1 MLGIRLTFLAAFVSI
16 IVAAPMLAQAPAP
29 ANLAVTS
36 ATKSAVVLS
45 WQAVS
50 GASSYVVQR
59 RTVAESAYYVANNAT
74 TTVTTYTDKAFD
86 PFTAYTYRVF
96 AAVGGNPGF
105 ASSEVTAGPPPPG
118 FSMVAPTPQAAL
130 TALRS
135 GWYGQLVAMTLD
147 ANEDPAI
154 VFCDAWNA
162 FTSNNFLTDVYFMG
176 WDRAHRVWK
185 APVKIGTVNG
195 IGNHSPGL
203 AIAFDSSTNRFGL
216 AYQSDMDN
224 VQWVAFSSDG
234 GATWT
239 KQQVQAANAVLVE
252 GCALKMANGQ
262 AFLMTS
268 MDPGGVVYT
277 TGAQTAAGPVTWSGR
292 NLPLLGQDNHYAKFD
307 LAMDSTGQPGV
318 AFMYYD
324 SSASTDVVYF
334 WRPSATTATKVT
346 TSNGRNNIIVGGPD
360 IKLVFS
366 GQNPRMLLNMQ
377 RSDGG
382 PYPYNTDLW
391 SVASNDGGAT
401 WAAPVQLPS
410 DGDTGLDTPITL
422 AIAPQGQAAAS
433 APNPHGTTRQ
443 GMKCGWPKLSRTTDW
458 VSWTM
463 CNPGNSPA
471 PQVLDYGYPSV
482 AYASNG
488 KLYVAFQNANQVDS
502 HELPIL
508 GVMLWRE
515 APQPSNLPPPQV
527 NEGGVLNNA
536 SHAVGKP
543 VAPGS
548 IIEIYGANQASDRA
562 LGGNLPL
569 NTILGAGPNPSVL
582 TSAAINSVP
591 APLYYISPTQV
602 NVQVPF
608 ATPAGT
614 DVYVTVTVN
623 DSLSPAVR
631 FQTVAAAPGIY
642 AVINAN
648 GSFNPATGSAK
659 PGDYLTVYATGLGL
673 VTNSPLDGWP
683 ALANPLSNTQGT
695 VTATIGGQPATVA
708 FAGLTPGNVGLYQVN
723 VRVPSLAAG
732 NYPLVISEGAVA
744 SNSVTISVAAP

>member
-1 MLGIRLTFLAAFVSI
+1 MSMLRIRVTFLSTFVF
-16 IVAAPMLAQAPAP
+16 IVLASSLLAQAPAP
-29 ANLAVTS
+29 ANLVVTS

-59 RTVAESAYYVANNAT
+59 RTVAEAAYYVANNAT
-74 TTVTTYTDKAFD
+74 TSDTTYTDKSFD

-96 AAVGGNPGF
+96 AIVGGNPGF

-118 FSMVAPTPQAAL
+118 FSMVSTTPQAAL

-135 GWYGQLVAMTLD
+135 GWYGQLVAMALD

-154 VFCDAWNA
+154 AFCDASTA
-162 FTSNNFLTDVYFMG
+162 FTANNFLTDVYFMG

-185 APVKIGTVNG
+185 APVKIGTGNN
-195 IGNHSPGL
+195 IGNHTPGL
-203 AIAFDSSTNRFGL
+203 AIAFDSSTNRFGV

-224 VQWVAFSSDG
+224 IQWVAFSSDG

-239 KQQVQAANAVLVE
+239 KQQIQAANAVLVE

-262 AFLMTS
+262 AFLVDS
-268 MDPGGVVYT
+268 LDPGGVVYAS
-277 TGAQTAAGPVTWSGR
+277 GAQTATGPITWTGQR
-292 NLPLLGQDNHYAKFD
+292 LPVLGNECYAKFD
-307 LAMDSTGQPGV
+307 LALDSTGQPGV
-318 AFMYYD
+318 AFMYRD
-324 SSASTDVVYF
+324 ASASTDVVYF
-334 WRPSATTATKVT
+334 WRPPATTATKVT
-346 TSNGRNNIIVGGPD
+346 TSNGRNNMIGSPD

-366 GQNPRMLLNMQ
+366 GQNPRILLNMQ

-391 SVASNDGGAT
+391 SVASSDGGAT

-422 AIAPQGQAAAS
+422 AIGPQGQAAAS
-433 APNPHGTTRQ
+433 ASNPHGTTGQ

-471 PQVLDYGYPSV
+471 PQWIYYDYPSV

-488 KLYVAFQNANQVDS
+488 KLYFAFQNANKGDNRD
-502 HELPIL
+502 LPIL

-515 APQPSNLPPPQV
+515 APQASNLAPPQV
-527 NEGGVLNNA
+527 SEGGVINNA

-543 VAPGS
+543 LAPGS
-548 IIEIYGANQASDRA
+548 IIEIYGSNQGSGAA
-562 LGGNLPL
+562 LVGNLPL
-569 NTILGAGPNPSVL
+569 NTVMGAGQNPSVV
-582 TSAAINSVP
+582 TSVAINGVP
-591 APLYYISPTQV
+591 APLYYVSAGQV
-602 NVQVPF
+602 NAQVPF
-608 ATPAGT
+608 ATPAG
-614 DVYVTVTVN
+614 DAYVTVTVN
-623 DSLSPAVR
+623 DSLSQAIR
-631 FQTVAAAPGIY
+631 FQSGAYAPGIY

-648 GSFNPATGSAK
+648 GSLNPAGGSAK
-659 PGDYLTVYATGLGL
+659 PGDYLTVYATGLGA
-673 VTNSPLDGWP
+673 VGNPPLDGWP